1 MEQVR
6 QDGVCRIQQKNKFS
20 VGETL
25 EVMKPDGR
33 NLETTVRSITDGEGR
48 PMESAP
54 HPRQE
59 LYVELDVPVEVY
71 DILRKETLEK

>member
-1 MEQVR
+1 
-6 QDGVCRIQQKNKFS
+6 
-20 VGETL
+20 
-25 EVMKPDGR
+25 MKPDGR
-33 NLETTVRSITDGEGR
+33 NLETAVRSITDGEGR